1 VRLKTGYCW
10 SPVETQRLM
19 GYEAP
24 RKQRSMRQLVSDPA
38 LLGLIA
44 LSVLL
49 VVLVALLVFG
59 QAGAGLQKVPINL
72 NVR

>member
-1 VRLKTGYCW
+1 
-10 SPVETQRLM
+10 M

-24 RKQRSMRQLVSDPA
+24 RKQHSMRQLVSDPA

-49 VVLVALLVFG
+49 VVLVALLVLA
-59 QAGAGLQKVPINL
+59 QSGAGLQKAPINL
-72 NVR
+72 NLR